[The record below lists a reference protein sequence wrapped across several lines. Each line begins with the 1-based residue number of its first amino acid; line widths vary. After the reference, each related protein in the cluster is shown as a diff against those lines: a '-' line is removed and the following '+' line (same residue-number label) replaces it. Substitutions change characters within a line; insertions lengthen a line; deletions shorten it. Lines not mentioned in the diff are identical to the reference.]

1 MKKNFKKIALII
13 ALATVGTFS
22 ATAQISVGLTGGM
35 GLPMGDMADKAK
47 MDLGSGFGGGL
58 TGRYFLNDNMAVGL
72 NLSYFSFAVN
82 NIPSGATASY
92 SNMPIT
98 AAFDYYFMDEGIK
111 PYAGIEAG
119 FLYSSIKSTTSI
131 LGTAFEA
138 TGSKSGLL
146 IAPVVGVAYGVND
159 ALDIMINAKYMY
171 GMTSGKMDVTTTS
184 GGQSQTNSIDW
195 YDATFVNIN
204 LGVSYKFGN

>member
-1 MKKNFKKIALII
+1 MNFKKITLII
-13 ALATVGTFS
+13 ALATVGAFS
-22 ATAQISVGLTGGM
+22 AKAQISLGLTGGM
-35 GLPMGDMADKAK
+35 GLPMGDMSDKNK
-47 MDLGSGFGGGL
+47 MDLGNGFGGGL
-58 TGRYFLNDNMAVGL
+58 TARYFLNEKMAVGL

-82 NIPSGATASY
+82 NIPSGVTASY

-111 PYAGIEAG
+111 PYAGLEAG
-119 FLYSSIKSTTSI
+119 FLYSSIKSSQTISGI
-131 LGTAFEA
+131 SVDV

-159 ALDIMINAKYMY
+159 ALDILLNAKYMY
-171 GMTSGKMDVTTTS
+171 GMTSGKMDLTATAGGQTQNTTT
-184 GGQSQTNSIDW
+184 DW